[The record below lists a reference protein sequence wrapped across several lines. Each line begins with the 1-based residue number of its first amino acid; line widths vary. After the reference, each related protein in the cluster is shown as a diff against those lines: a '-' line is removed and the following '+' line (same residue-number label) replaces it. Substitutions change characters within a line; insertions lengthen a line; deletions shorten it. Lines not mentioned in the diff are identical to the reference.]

1 MSIEAQKRKE
11 RSIEKLVE
19 DGVPFHQSL
28 PCIEVEDEC
37 SFRIRRHVVQRAWA
51 LNLVLAKAFGTDP
64 IQLLQAASDS
74 GIADWFSPKER
85 AFLKTKPSPDSE
97 YRQWEC
103 DITWRYESL
112 WVLLWALGFIAKLP
126 YPSAQCNANV
136 VNDIFNEYSIDEFF
150 DYPITR
156 SHSDILDQA
165 DLHYRY
171 HWAVTDA
178 RIRGDSVPSLLEP
191 SVVFERHYAL
201 NWLIGYQGQEWDDIT
216 TDT

>member
-1 MSIEAQKRKE
+1 VI
-11 RSIEKLVE
+11 
-19 DGVPFHQSL
+19 
-28 PCIEVEDEC
+28 
-37 SFRIRRHVVQRAWA
+37 
-51 LNLVLAKAFGTDP
+51 AKAFGADEL
-64 IQLLQAASDS
+64 QLLQAASDL
-74 GIADWFSPKER
+74 GIAAWLSPKER
-85 AFLKTKPSPDSE
+85 AFLKTKSSPDSE
-97 YRQWEC
+97 YRKWEC

-112 WVLLWALGFIAKLP
+112 WVLLWALGFVAKLP
-126 YPSAQCNANV
+126 YPSTQCNANV
-136 VNDIFNEYSIDEFF
+136 VNDIFNEYSIEEFF

-178 RIRGDSVPSLLEP
+178 RIRGDAVPALLEP